1 MGTIH
6 SKFLGLTNI
15 IHGRTDIL
23 AIVDYFHVQAFNQ
36 GQSLDLGD
44 PKRLMR
50 LSKFDE
56 EIHISFESLVN
67 LAV

>member
-15 IHGRTDIL
+15 IHGRTDVL
-23 AIVDYFHVQAFNQ
+23 AIVDYFHIKAFNQ
-36 GQSLDLGD
+36 GQSLDLRD
-44 PKRLMR
+44 SKCLMR

-56 EIHISFESLVN
+56 EIHLNFQFLVN
-67 LAV
+67 LVV

>member
-15 IHGRTDIL
+15 IPGRTDIL

-36 GQSLDLGD
+36 GQSLDLRD

-56 EIHISFESLVN
+56 EIHLNFQFLVN
-67 LAV
+67 LVV

>member
-15 IHGRTDIL
+15 IHGRTDVL
-23 AIVDYFHVQAFNQ
+23 AIVDYFHIQAFNQ
-36 GQSLDLGD
+36 GQSLDLRD
-44 PKRLMR
+44 PKGLMR

-56 EIHISFESLVN
+56 KIHLNFQFLVN
-67 LAV
+67 LVV